1 MAGVLPGA
9 QLWQV
14 VWPSLGIAAVVAL
27 SLGVAIALHESTRA
41 QQAEATVA

>member
-1 MAGVLPGA
+1 VLPSA

-14 VWPSLGIAAVVAL
+14 VWPSLGIAAVIAL

-41 QQAEATVA
+41 RQAAAAVS